1 MKKKRIKILIFIAG
15 LMTMPLLALAIMP
28 DWIPSAETIR
38 GCLTTKMYRVHL
50 CPGSKNYVS
59 LKQISPILQKTIV
72 LTEDSSFFQHKGFDW
87 SAIEKNA
94 REGWATGSFKK
105 GGSSISQQLAKNM
118 FLTAERSFWRKAKEA
133 IITDRIES
141 TLNKNE
147 ILERY
152 LNVIEFGKN
161 VYGIKAASQF
171 YFQKAPSQLDVV
183 ESSFLAMLLPNPV
196 KYSQSYYKKELS
208 PFAQKRMDKI
218 IDDLYQ
224 YNRIDDEQY
233 LDAQNKLNLFFKPT
247 PPPMPEELQ
256 DSSNEGLSLED
267 LENGNFEDSE
277 GSPE

>member
-1 MKKKRIKILIFIAG
+1 MKKKSLKVLIFLAG
-15 LMTMPLLALAIMP
+15 FITVPLLVIAIIP
-28 DWIPSAETIR
+28 DWMPSAETIR
-38 GCLTTKMYRVHL
+38 GCLTTKMYKVYL
-50 CPGSKNYVS
+50 CPGSKNYAP

-87 SAIEKNA
+87 GAIEKNA

-118 FLTAERSFWRKAKEA
+118 FLTPERSFWRKAKEA
-133 IITDRIES
+133 IITDRIEGALS
-141 TLNKNE
+141 KNE

-152 LNVIEFGKN
+152 LNVIEFGRN
-161 VYGIKAASQF
+161 VYGIKAAAQF
-171 YFQKAPSQLDVV
+171 YFQKTPAELDVV
-183 ESSFLAMLLPNPV
+183 ESSFLAMLLPNPI

-208 PFAQKRMDKI
+208 PFAQKRMNKI

-233 LDAQNKLNLFFKPT
+233 LDAQNKLDLVFKPT

-256 DSSNEGLSLED
+256 GTSSEDLSLED
-267 LENGNFEDSE
+267 LENGNFEESE
-277 GSPE
+277 ESAE